1 MYLGHCGQNS
11 LHIWMSLG
19 THHLHNHSVK
29 MICDEILTCERVR
42 AQVVSS
48 DGQQSP
54 ADIHLQCTLHS
65 TRTQVILSPTH
76 MSTYSAAEQGESGSL
91 EPIETR
97 GNKLAWL
104 PPEPSLLTAAPKGHV
119 KGSVRSNHK
128 CSWND

>member
-1 MYLGHCGQNS
+1 
-11 LHIWMSLG
+11 
-19 THHLHNHSVK
+19 

-97 GNKLAWL
+97 GNKLAWHVFHLSPVYLL
-104 PPEPSLLTAAPKGHV
+104 PLRKDTLKGQYAQITSAVGMIRPQNIAQQFFLCDDTGFHIIPL
-119 KGSVRSNHK
+119 
-128 CSWND
+128 